1 MTKAKDY
8 RDQTIEELEAAC
20 QDARKA
26 LFTLVNQQKQT
37 KKSEKPHLVRQK
49 RKDIA
54 RLLTVITEKQSA
66 NKA

>member
-20 QDARKA
+20 QDVRKA